1 MNVALLFFLL
11 LVPLSGFIAWAGDR
25 IGHKSGKKRHT
36 LFGLRPRHTATLI
49 TIAAGMCISVVSFG
63 IMWTLSGTFREVMAR
78 GAELLQENKSLSQ
91 ENQSVLKQVDEKR
104 RAISK
109 LDADV
114 QDYQNMAKKADV
126 EKRNAESDFLKAKQS
141 LASAKKAMQA
151 ASMVLSQT
159 RSKLGAT
166 QKSLSSAEQQVAD
179 ARSQVARAHTDF
191 QRAEAHTRKA
201 QAEARNAEAQVKLAQ
216 ATTLEVQKNAQS
228 DFDAAR
234 KYQNGKLYQQKAE
247 LEKSNNLLATQ
258 KEQIDNQTAQLDE
271 QRSDLAKLTRER
283 EQRLRDVKIAS
294 EAIEKF
300 RTTTTALRGRQITYK
315 VGEEVD
321 RVSIPA
327 GISIWRIEA
336 IVESLLTSAAKKAE
350 ARGAKRLT
358 DTARAVALLPQ
369 AAMVSAA
376 SSGASGAPDAPRSLN
391 PISDSGNS
399 GTGAVAPILPAISET
414 DLISAAA
421 NAIRREN
428 KDVVVVVVTSANAV
442 SGEPVSVDLR
452 TFHNPVVLTSGTT
465 VGEITVD
472 GSASRQEIIDALYG
486 FLRRDV
492 RRNLLK
498 AGVIPPLV
506 GSDPNNT
513 NPNQLVSETEAGNI
527 FTLSGDAW
535 LKIMDDIRKAGSQ
548 AQVIVRVDKTT
559 HAAEPVSLRFD
570 VKKGRDSRPV
580 PLRNEN
586 GGKGISG
593 SPAGMAAW

>member
-78 GAELLQENKSLSQ
+78 GAELLQENKSLSE
-91 ENQSVLKQVDEKR
+91 ENQSVLKQVAEKR
-104 RAISK
+104 GDISK

-114 QDYQNMAKKADV
+114 QDYQDKAKKAEV
-126 EKRNAESDFLKAKQS
+126 EKRNAEVDFQKAKQS
-141 LASAKKAMQA
+141 LVSAKKAMQA
-151 ASMVLSQT
+151 ATVVLSTT
-159 RSKLGAT
+159 RGKLDVT
-166 QKSLSSAEQQVAD
+166 QKSLSDAQAQVAD
-179 ARSQVARAHTDF
+179 ARNQVTRAHADF
-191 QRAEAHTRKA
+191 QQAEAHTRKA
-201 QAEARNAEAQVKLAQ
+201 QAEARNAEAEVRLAQ
-216 ATTLEVQKNAQS
+216 AKTLKVQKNAQR
-228 DFDAAR
+228 DFVAAR
-234 KYQNGKLYQQKAE
+234 QYQNGKLDEQKAE
-247 LEKSNNLLATQ
+247 LYKSNKLLATQ

-271 QRSDLAKLTRER
+271 QRTDLDRLTKEKA
-283 EQRLRDVKIAS
+283 QRLKDVNNAIA
-294 EAIEKF
+294 EIENF

-327 GISIWRIEA
+327 GISIWRIEG

-350 ARGAKRLT
+350 ARGAKRIT

-369 AAMVSAA
+369 ASMVSVT
-376 SSGASGAPDAPRSLN
+376 SPSAPNANLPRSLN
-391 PISDSGNS
+391 PASDSGN
-399 GTGAVAPILPAISET
+399 GGAVNNPPVLPMISET

-442 SGEPVSVDLR
+442 AGEPVSVDLR

-492 RRNLLK
+492 RSRLLK
-498 AGVIPPLV
+498 AGVIPTLA
-506 GSDPNNT
+506 GSDEYVNDT
-513 NPNQLVSETEAGNI
+513 NQPVSETEAGNI

-548 AQVIVRVDKTT
+548 AQVVVRVDKTT

-570 VKKGRDSRPV
+570 VKRGRDSRPV

-586 GGKGISG
+586 GSKGVSG
-593 SPAGMAAW
+593 APAGMAAW